1 MEFMENISIFTSKEM
16 LFLDKA
22 GFVISWFSNGG
33 EHLEPLN
40 N

>member
-1 MEFMENISIFTSKEM
+1 MEFMENISIFTFKEM

-22 GFVISWFSNGG
+22 GFVSSFSNEG